1 MTLDEFVTKYDGT
14 KVGDGQCVALIKKYE
29 SDVLGIVPEAVGN
42 AHQYY
47 DNYENEPFLYNNY
60 NRYENDG
67 INLLKVGDIVVWSTA
82 VGSGAG
88 HIAIAYQNIENDS
101 FVSFDQNWNTPL
113 KCNIETHNYN
123 NVLGWLRFK
132 SNEPIPPVPPII
144 ILKKKK
150 FNWAVFTKNIRKRR

>member
-14 KVGDGQCVALIKKYE
+14 KVGDGQCVALIKQYE
-29 SDVLGIVPEAVGN
+29 SDVLGIVPESVGN

-67 INLLKVGDIVVWSTA
+67 INLPKVGDLIVWSTA

-88 HIAIAYQNIENDS
+88 HIAIAYQNIENNS

-123 NVLGWLRFK
+123 NILGWLRFK
-132 SNEPIPPVPPII
+132 SYEPIPPVPL
-144 ILKKKK
+144 LKKKK